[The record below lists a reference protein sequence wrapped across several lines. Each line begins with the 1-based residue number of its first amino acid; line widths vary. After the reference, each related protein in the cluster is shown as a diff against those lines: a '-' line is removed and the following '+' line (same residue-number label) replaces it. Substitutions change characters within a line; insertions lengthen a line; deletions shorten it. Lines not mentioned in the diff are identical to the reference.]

1 MGFFSWKTQDTD
13 KSIANHYSI
22 RNTFPV
28 YMIDDKGNAYYEP
41 NYDGYGVFGGKDYY
55 ELLAEMNGITSNEE
69 GEKYTF
75 DMRSEGISLAFD
87 CNPSGIHKDSVLHPN
102 LVEDK
107 DGWVY
112 DKLGPESCDDQGF
125 FYDDG
130 SDCCGE
136 CGAELEEDGECT
148 YCDNEEN
155 ED

>member
-13 KSIANHYSI
+13 TSISNKYSS
-22 RNTFPV
+22 RGTFPV

-41 NYDGYGVFGGKDYY
+41 DYNGYGDFGGKDYY
-55 ELLAEMNGITSNEE
+55 VLLAEMNGLTSNEE
-69 GEKYTF
+69 GEKRIF
-75 DMRSEGISLAFD
+75 DMRSKGHHLYF
-87 CNPSGIHKDSVLHPN
+87 SGVDSVLHPN

-112 DKLGPESCDDQGF
+112 DKIGPESCDDQG
-125 FYDDG
+125 YWYSEDKG
-130 SDCCGE
+130 ECCGE

-148 YCDNEEN
+148 YCDNEET